1 MLWFVS
7 VVVGMGTQYIA
18 DVLGNLADKKTGWDV
33 LKPTSSCGEYIA
45 AGVTALIPGK
55 GVVGSFVRNVVAE
68 GIKVAEKLH
77 NGDGI
82 DWCESTLNI
91 TLGTV
96 FDTAFEK
103 VADKVGAYISSKMP
117 RNYSSYAGDFYVNKP
132 NATRE
137 QVLSSMQRAIRTN
150 RYIADIVST
159 GIDVVRSCL
168 PY

>member
-7 VVVGMGTQYIA
+7 VAVGMGTQYIA
-18 DVLGNLADKKTGWDV
+18 DVLGNLADKKTGWEI
-33 LKPTSSCGEYIA
+33 LKPTSSPGEYIA

-55 GVVGSFVRNVVAE
+55 GMVGAFVRNVVTE
-68 GIKVAEKLH
+68 GIKVAENLH
-77 NGDGI
+77 NGNGI
-82 DWCESTLNI
+82 DWCESALNI
-91 TLGTV
+91 GLGTV
-96 FDTAFEK
+96 FDAAFEK
-103 VADKVGAYISSKMP
+103 VADKVGAYIDSKMP
-117 RNYSSYAGDFYVNKP
+117 RNYSSYAGAFYDKNP

-150 RYIADIVST
+150 RYIADVIST